1 MKATVTLIVPCY
13 NEEESLP
20 IFYNAV
26 CDVARQLPDYGISL
40 LLVNDGSKDGTLKV
54 MRELAA
60 RDERVQYLSFSR
72 NFGKEAA
79 MYAGFCNAKGDYVAM
94 MDADL
99 QDPPALLPQML
110 DALLEDIRPLV
121 ERLPAGVLRAVAT
134 QRILEG
140 IPCGII
146 SRRMHFSRCY
156 VYRLLDQACDRLCQ
170 MEEARLGLKKNEK

>member
-1 MKATVTLIVPCY
+1 MP
-13 NEEESLP
+13 EEKETCMNSYDLP
-20 IFYNAV
+20 I
-26 CDVARQLPDYGISL
+26 S
-40 LLVNDGSKDGTLKV
+40 
-54 MRELAA
+54 
-60 RDERVQYLSFSR
+60 
-72 NFGKEAA
+72 
-79 MYAGFCNAKGDYVAM
+79 
-94 MDADL
+94 L
-99 QDPPALLPQML
+99 QDKLKRVDEIHRAITRAVGRIEYLKLSALRAGSRPSPVRYGRGGELQKELGALLK
-110 DALLEDIRPLV
+110 DIRPLV

>member
-1 MKATVTLIVPCY
+1 MKEQLEKIRQEALGAL
-13 NEEESLP
+13 ES
-20 IFYNAV
+20 V
-26 CDVARQLPDYGISL
+26 
-40 LLVNDGSKDGTLKV
+40 KD
-54 MRELAA
+54 
-60 RDERVQYLSFSR
+60 
-72 NFGKEAA
+72 
-79 MYAGFCNAKGDYVAM
+79 AGE
-94 MDADL
+94 
-99 QDPPALLPQML
+99 L
-110 DALLEDIRPLV
+110 DALLKDIRPLV

>member
-1 MKATVTLIVPCY
+1 ML
-13 NEEESLP
+13 ESD
-20 IFYNAV
+20 AE
-26 CDVARQLPDYGISL
+26 RWGI
-40 LLVNDGSKDGTLKV
+40 G
-54 MRELAA
+54 EL
-60 RDERVQYLSFSR
+60 Q
-72 NFGKEAA
+72 KEL
-79 MYAGFCNAKGDYVAM
+79 G
-94 MDADL
+94 
-99 QDPPALLPQML
+99 
-110 DALLEDIRPLV
+110 ALLEDIRPLV

>member
-1 MKATVTLIVPCY
+1 MDKKLLGRRINAARKERGWTSERLSEICNINATYLRQIESGAKTP
-13 NEEESLP
+13 SLP
-20 IFYNAV
+20 VFVELCEALTVSPTYLLA
-26 CDVARQLPDYGISL
+26 DSLPG
-40 LLVNDGSKDGTLKV
+40 
-54 MRELAA
+54 AA
-60 RDERVQYLSFSR
+60 SQE
-72 NFGKEAA
+72 
-79 MYAGFCNAKGDYVAM
+79 
-94 MDADL
+94 
-99 QDPPALLPQML
+99 L
-110 DALLEDIRPLV
+110 DALLKDIRPLV

>member
-1 MKATVTLIVPCY
+1 MP
-13 NEEESLP
+13 EEKETCMNSYDLP
-20 IFYNAV
+20 I
-26 CDVARQLPDYGISL
+26 S
-40 LLVNDGSKDGTLKV
+40 
-54 MRELAA
+54 
-60 RDERVQYLSFSR
+60 
-72 NFGKEAA
+72 
-79 MYAGFCNAKGDYVAM
+79 
-94 MDADL
+94 L
-99 QDPPALLPQML
+99 QDKLKRVDEINPPITRPVGRIEYLKLSAQRAGSRPSPVRFGRGVERSHVEYAVLESDAERWGIGELQKEL
-110 DALLEDIRPLV
+110 DALLKDIRPLV